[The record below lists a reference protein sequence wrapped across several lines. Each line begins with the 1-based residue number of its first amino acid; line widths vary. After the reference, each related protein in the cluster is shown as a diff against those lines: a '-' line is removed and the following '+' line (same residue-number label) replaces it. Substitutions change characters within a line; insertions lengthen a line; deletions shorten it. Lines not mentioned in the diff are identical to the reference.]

1 MISRMQV
8 LHYRCFNQLNIPWRH
23 YNVLAGANGSGKS
36 TLLDIPQLFS
46 EILSRGLTPAF
57 LETSPS
63 LGAPRAQ
70 SLREL
75 IHRYRGDDFG
85 FILEAELPE
94 RVVSELVA
102 RANPSVQE
110 NQRRWPNSLRY
121 EIRFQIFNDLE
132 LQVLE
137 EFLWLVPQNGLSK
150 EKSIQIGGFRPRSWR
165 PLIIREPGRPAELG
179 RSILIKFEIKPERG
193 PDTFTLRLKP
203 DKLALANIPHDSS
216 LCPATVWFIEM
227 LTQGMLSYAPNIHEL
242 HKASPPGQP
251 RTIKANAANL
261 PWMVLSLKQ
270 ERPDMFE
277 AWVEH
282 VKTALPSICAIDAV
296 RRADDSFTYLKVEY
310 QGDYTITSSGLS
322 GGTLAILAYT
332 ILPYLMNPPELVCL
346 EEPENGLHPRA
357 IEAILQSLRS
367 LYNSQLWLSTHSPV
381 VLAHTDLSSVIIMK
395 KDGDGA
401 IEAISGDQH
410 PRLLDWHG
418 GIDLGSL
425 FAAGVL
431 D

>member
-1 MISRMQV
+1 MISRIQA
-8 LHYRCFNQLNIPWRH
+8 LRYRCFNQLDITWQR

-46 EILSRGLTPAF
+46 EILSRGLMPAF
-57 LETSPS
+57 LETSPA
-63 LGAPRAQ
+63 LDAPRAQ

-75 IHRYRGDDFG
+75 TYCYSGGDFG
-85 FILEAELPE
+85 FVLEAALPDNII
-94 RVVSELVA
+94 SALLA
-102 RANPSVQE
+102 DASPSIQA
-110 NQRRWPNSLRY
+110 NQRRWPSTLRY
-121 EIRFQIFNDLE
+121 EIRFSLFNDVE
-132 LQVLE
+132 LYVHE
-137 EFLWLVPQNGLSK
+137 EFLWLVPQSALRQ
-150 EKSIQIGGFRPRSWR
+150 EKGIHIGDVRPRSWR
-165 PLIIREPGRPAELG
+165 PVITREAGRPINLA
-179 RSILIKFEIKPERG
+179 FEIKPEQGR
-193 PDTFTLRLKP
+193 DNFTLRLEP

-216 LCPATVWFIEM
+216 LCPATVWFIEL
-227 LTQGMLSYAPNIHEL
+227 LTQGTLSYAPNIHEL
-242 HKASPPGQP
+242 RKACPPGQP

-282 VKTALPSICAIDAV
+282 VKTALPNITVIDAV
-296 RRADDSFTYLKVEY
+296 RRADDFYAYLKVEY
-310 QGDYTITSSGLS
+310 QGDYAITSSGLS

-332 ILPYLMNPPELVCL
+332 ILPYLTNPPELVCL

-357 IEAILQSLRS
+357 IEAVLQSLSS
-367 LYNSQLWLSTHSPV
+367 LYNSQIWLSTHSPI
-381 VLAHTDLSSVIIMK
+381 VLAHTDLNSIIIMK
-395 KDGDGA
+395 NGRNGG
-401 IEAISGDQH
+401 IEAILGDQH
-410 PRLLDWHG
+410 PRLRNWRG